1 MPLQICWFT
10 KIPLLFTISA
20 MCRWNLRKLELCH
33 SITMS
38 VKISVSPNCMWDLA
52 VSSFFF
58 TFLSSLLFPLP
69 LSTLSPTLIILH
81 HRESSGFAAIV
92 DLLLSGRAR
101 EPPLSPSS
109 TSSAGRLGSHCRHC
123 FRLPLHPR
131 REGSGATAVF
141 DPIHGG
147 RARPPLPSL
156 TPSTAAVTSSLR
168 KLHGS
173 RQWRPVWRSG
183 AISGAVG
190 AAAARGWRGGEV
202 RWM

>member
-101 EPPLSPSS
+101 EPPLLPSS
-109 TSSAGRLGSHCRHC
+109 TSSAGRLGSHCRHLLSSSTPSAAGGLGSHR
-123 FRLPLHPR
+123 RLRPHLR
-131 REGSGATAVF
+131 REGSATTAVLN
-141 DPIHGG
+141 PICGSG
-147 RARPPLPSL
+147 DFEFAE
-156 TPSTAAVTSSLR
+156 AAWKPTVAPCL
-168 KLHGS
+168 
-173 RQWRPVWRSG
+173 
-183 AISGAVG
+183 A
-190 AAAARGWRGGEV
+190 
-202 RWM
+202 